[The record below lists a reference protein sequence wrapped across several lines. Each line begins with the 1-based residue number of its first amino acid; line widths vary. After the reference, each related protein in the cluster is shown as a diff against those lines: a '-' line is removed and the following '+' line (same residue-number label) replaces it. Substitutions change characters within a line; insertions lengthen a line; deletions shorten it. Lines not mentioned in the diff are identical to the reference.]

1 MDINFIPIQ
10 NLNVNSKEI
19 IRIYSQLTNCPKIS
33 NEQIINFIELL
44 PKNNK
49 IYCMKVNNN
58 IVGFGTIIIEQKI
71 THNLGFVGHIE
82 DIIISKEYT
91 GKGYGK
97 KLINFL
103 VNIAKK
109 YECYKVILNC
119 SEDNILFYE
128 KCGFNKKNIEMSLY
142 F

>member
-10 NLNVNSKEI
+10 KLNIDSKEI
-19 IRIYSQLTNCPKIS
+19 IRIYSQLTFCSNLS
-33 NEQIINFIELL
+33 NEEIINFINLL
-44 PKNNK
+44 PENNK
-49 IYCMKVNNN
+49 IYCMKVGCN

-71 THNLGFVGHIE
+71 IHNLGFVGHIE
-82 DIIISKEYT
+82 DIIISKEYS

-97 KLINFL
+97 KLIKFL
-103 VNIAKK
+103 INIAKK
-109 YECYKVILNC
+109 YACYKVILNC

-128 KCGFNKKNIEMSLY
+128 KCGFNKKNIEMSIY